1 MKAVS
6 TVLTEEYNKLSKM
19 DAKDVKPIDWIDVK
33 NTLREKFE
41 EKGWF
46 DTGIDSQFDKFFEL
60 AATYI
65 NDGRYNSTG
74 SKVTRTMGQLVL
86 SEVIWVF
93 TSDVD
98 INDKLT
104 IYKEFGVILN
114 DICDRYSAELL

>member
-1 MKAVS
+1 
-6 TVLTEEYNKLSKM
+6 
-19 DAKDVKPIDWIDVK
+19 
-33 NTLREKFE
+33 
-41 EKGWF
+41 
-46 DTGIDSQFDKFFEL
+46 
-60 AATYI
+60 
-65 NDGRYNSTG
+65 
-74 SKVTRTMGQLVL
+74 MGQLVL